1 MTAFWALKTLADFR
15 FLLTTSDHKV
25 FFIPGVFLA
34 DFNVLF
40 CALEAAGVFFS
51 TIFMRLAD
59 TLILAGVLAVLLA
72 PFGVLAAEVP

>member
-1 MTAFWALKTLADFR
+1 M
-15 FLLTTSDHKV
+15 
-25 FFIPGVFLA
+25 PGVFLA

-40 CALEAAGVFFS
+40 CAFETAGVFFS
-51 TIFMRLAD
+51 IIFMRLAD